1 MVLFIF
7 PLILDAAECMTGAGN
22 FIYVDAYDLNGD
34 GNTIR
39 VEARAMGGGTQCE
52 CYIGAM
58 RIFDWGGIPAT
69 NFEYRVIGK
78 IGWTPLIEPVDYKE
92 TITGNDLDCETPGGK
107 LFYTYAVDFNI
118 DSSTWPDGTYT
129 VELRAFSVEPFSKSD
144 NVTLV
149 TICECSSSDGPCCSN
164 DCDFDPSSVVCG
176 SESDHQCTSSACG
189 ADYQRKTRDVYCP
202 GNAATCTGSPGT
214 WSGWSTVQDCDDDE
228 LCYTSGIKCRFD
240 ASCVP
245 NQPPNTPTLIAPPHN
260 TWINYNPT
268 FKARVSDPDND
279 DVRAYFNV
287 SGYGNGWGNW
297 VANGGTSQWGPV
309 NLGTCSQYWW
319 RAYAQ
324 DTNSTNSPWSGYWKV
339 RVDKD
344 NPIGDISYPNGEIN
358 SLSFDVSLTES
369 DTCSG
374 INQGKVEIKTKAP
387 GTGWG
392 DWKPYDTTIDDFTFT
407 GQDGYSYWFRY
418 QVKDNANNWSD
429 PVQGGDVTI
438 KLNKAPQATNLQ
450 RIDPDWCAKPPGYF
464 FSWIYSDPDEDT
476 EKRFDFQI
484 DNNSNFSSPEIDRT
498 YDNLSNPSPSQNT
511 QSVLVAVSSSLPD
524 YLTYN
529 QTYYWRARVWDSKG
543 ANSGWVNNGSFTTQP

>member
-1 MVLFIF
+1 LEWSACYSCSAQY
-7 PLILDAAECMTGAGN
+7 PNTHCEHCS
-22 FIYVDAYDLNGD
+22 VD
-34 GNTIR
+34 R
-39 VEARAMGGGTQCE
+39 RPS
-52 CYIGAM
+52 
-58 RIFDWGGIPAT
+58 PA
-69 NFEYRVIGK
+69 I
-78 IGWTPLIEPVDYKE
+78 
-92 TITGNDLDCETPGGK
+92 
-107 LFYTYAVDFNI
+107 
-118 DSSTWPDGTYT
+118 
-129 VELRAFSVEPFSKSD
+129 
-144 NVTLV
+144 
-149 TICECSSSDGPCCSN
+149 PCC
-164 DCDFDPSSVVCG
+164 CDTGYVVK
-176 SESDHQCTSSACG
+176 D
-189 ADYQRKTRDVYCP
+189 
-202 GNAATCTGSPGT
+202 NA
-214 WSGWSTVQDCDDDE
+214 
-228 LCYTSGIKCRFD
+228 
-240 ASCVP
+240 CVP
-245 NQPPNTPTLIAPPHN
+245 ANNPPNTPTLIAPPHN

-268 FKARVSDPDND
+268 FKARISDPDND

-543 ANSGWVNNGSFTTQP
+543 ANSGWVNNGSFTTQPHHYPLPDFTWQPQSPFPEEQVQFTDESKCYDDVITGNECTMPNDSFYWDFDLDNKGGVVPLNSILENPTAVFSEPGTWKVKLEVTDSHGYKCPVTKTIRASLPLPRWKEIRPW